1 MARELGNEQRGQDG
15 DVGNAG
21 LTEKKVE
28 VNSPYFEK
36 LKERLG
42 TKKKPAAEPFTIDGH
57 GEAECAEEP
66 GKPAFVTYGED
77 GKPE

>member
-1 MARELGNEQRGQDG
+1 MARELGDARRGEDG

-21 LTEKKVE
+21 MTEKKVE
-28 VNSPYFEK
+28 VDSAYMEK
-36 LKERLG
+36 LRERL
-42 TKKKPAAEPFTIDGH
+42 KPRQKAAAEPFTIDGN

-66 GKPAFVTYGED
+66 AKPAFVTYGPD